1 MPCKMTFQKMVD
13 YIKKKQKS
21 LKIAVMG
28 LDNAGKTSILASLFG
43 ITDGCA
49 PTFGYKTHSVQYGE
63 FKINL
68 LDIGG
73 QSCFRE
79 YWTNYFEKT
88 NGILFVVDCT
98 DSRSFADYLND
109 LIALQVPV
117 CILINKIDLNPGFCI
132 EDIREKMTELN
143 NIAAFPTTIRDY
155 ESIQKGFSW
164 LLNAIN
170 QIT

>member
-1 MPCKMTFQKMVD
+1 MTFQKMVD
-13 YIKKKQKS
+13 YIKVKQKS
-21 LKIAVMG
+21 LKVVVMG

-43 ITDGCA
+43 ITDECA
-49 PTFGYKTHSVQYGE
+49 PTFGYKTHSVQYDE

-79 YWTNYFEKT
+79 YWSNYFEKT
-88 NGILFVVDCT
+88 NGVLFVVDCT
-98 DSRSFADYLND
+98 DCRGFSDYLNE

-132 EDIREKMTELN
+132 EDIKEKAVGLN
-143 NIAAFPTTIRDY
+143 DIGVFPTTIHDY
-155 ESIQKGFSW
+155 KSIERGFSW
-164 LLNAIN
+164 LLNAIK
-170 QIT
+170 QIG